1 MLEKQVE
8 NMERKKEEES
18 KRIKVDSKQ
27 KILEDMQTRITS
39 YKTELLRQRNK
50 AVKEEI

>member
-8 NMERKKEEES
+8 SHEKKKDEET
-18 KRIKVDSKQ
+18 KKMKTDTKH
-27 KILEDMQTRITS
+27 KILEDMQSRITS

-50 AVKEEI
+50 KEEF

>member
-8 NMERKKEEES
+8 HFEKKKDEET
-18 KRIKVDSKQ
+18 KKMKIDSKQ
-27 KILEDMQTRITS
+27 KILEDMQMRIVN

-50 AVKEEI
+50 KDDF